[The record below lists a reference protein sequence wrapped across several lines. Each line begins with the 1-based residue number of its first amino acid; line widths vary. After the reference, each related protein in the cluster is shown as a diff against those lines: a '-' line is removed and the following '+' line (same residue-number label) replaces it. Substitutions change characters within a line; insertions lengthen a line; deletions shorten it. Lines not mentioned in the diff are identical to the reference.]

1 MKVYIKKALFVIT
14 GCLIFSY
21 LLQAGNTFAQQRIEL
36 KPETKQAVPP
46 ITPERLGEATISLEI
61 KGMDIVD
68 VLKMLALR
76 GNMNIVAGKNVRG
89 KVTVFLKDVDIMD
102 ALEIILISNDLAYD
116 MKGDIIN
123 VMTNR
128 DYEAIYGEKFQDKK
142 KLKIAKLKYGKAAE
156 VSKALNQIKSR
167 VGKVVIDEI
176 SNTIVIMDAPQIVL
190 QMEELIQEMDL
201 PTQTKVFALNYSKA
215 ETIKTGLET
224 FLTKGIGVIQV
235 DERTNKIIVTDLKEN
250 MGIIEKAVAEFD
262 EKTKE
267 VLIEAKILQIT
278 LNDEYKAGIN
288 WDAVFAGVNT
298 NLGMNFDVLTG
309 TPIPTTASDAATGIG
324 LSVGG
329 LNTSYNYEVMLEM
342 LQQYGKTN
350 LLSTP
355 SILTVNNEEAKILV
369 GTNQP
374 YATSQ
379 TTTPATGAATTSYQ
393 VTFLDLGVKLY
404 VTPTINR
411 DGFVTMKIK
420 PEVSSK
426 ETQDYTYGPNNDAV
440 PVVKTSQAET
450 TVMVKDGTTIV
461 IAGLIEDRQ
470 AEVINQVPILGSIPL
485 LGALFRNRSTGS
497 SSDPEKNELVIF
509 LTPHIISG
517 EEESPEVGEYA
528 LLVDTLERQ
537 LMQEEIRKAKE
548 AGKPEAVKEEQK
560 PEKKKV
566 KPTKTKKA
574 VLSKKA
580 PRKEIDV
587 DKYYGVV
594 RRKIFEKVRE
604 NYPGKPIKGKVHLS
618 FCIARDGSLKG
629 TPALIKPAKRALTK
643 AAIKAVKA
651 AAPFPPFPRR
661 FKKKEEIFNITVIYE

>member
-1 MKVYIKKALFVIT
+1 MKACIKKALFIIM
-14 GCLIFSY
+14 GCLILGY
-21 LLQAGNTFAQQRIEL
+21 LLPAGNTFAQQRIEL
-36 KPETKQAVPP
+36 KPETKQVVQ
-46 ITPERLGEATISLEI
+46 PERLGETTISLEI

-89 KVTVFLKDVDIMD
+89 KVTVFLKDVDIMN

-116 MKGDIIN
+116 MKGNIIN

-128 DYEAIYGEKFQDKK
+128 DYEAIYGETFQDKK
-142 KLKIAKLKYGKAAE
+142 KLKVAKLKYSKAAE
-156 VSKALNQIKSR
+156 ISKALNQIKSR
-167 VGKVVIDEI
+167 VGKVVIDEV
-176 SNTIVIMDAPQIVL
+176 SNTIVIIDAPQIVS
-190 QMEELIQEMDL
+190 QMEELIQKMDL

-215 ETIKTGLET
+215 ETIKSGLEP

-235 DERTNKIIVTDLKEN
+235 DERTNKIIVTDLEKN
-250 MGIIEKAVAEFD
+250 MRAIETAVAEFD
-262 EKTKE
+262 ERTKE

-288 WDAVFAGVNT
+288 WDAVFAGVKAR
-298 NLGMNFDVLTG
+298 LGMNFDVLTG
-309 TPIPTTASDAATGIG
+309 TPIPTTASDAATGVGFHIG
-324 LSVGG
+324 GIE
-329 LNTSYNYEVMLEM
+329 TSYNYEAMIEM

-355 SILTVNNEEAKILV
+355 SIVTVNNEEAKILV

-404 VTPTINR
+404 VTPTISR

-450 TVMVKDGTTIV
+450 TVMVKNGTTIV

-470 AEVINQVPILGSIPL
+470 AEVVNQVPLLGSIPL
-485 LGALFRNRSTGS
+485 LGAFFRNRSTGS

-517 EEESPEVGEYA
+517 EEESPEVKEYS
-528 LLVDTLERQ
+528 LLIDTIERQ
-537 LMQEEIRKAKE
+537 LMQAEVKKTKGENKQ
-548 AGKPEAVKEEQK
+548 EAVKEEQK
-560 PEKKKV
+560 PAKAKV
-566 KPTKTKKA
+566 KPAKTKEAILPKE
-574 VLSKKA
+574 S
-580 PRKEIDV
+580 PQEEIDV
-587 DKYYGVV
+587 DKYHGVV

-604 NYPGKPIKGKVHLS
+604 NYPDKPIKGKVYLS

-629 TPALIKPAKRALTK
+629 HPALLKPAKRALTK

-661 FKKKEEIFNITVIYE
+661 FKKKEEVFNITVIYE